1 VRLLISGATATL
13 RNYPG
18 SPYLGHLLVPG
29 AGNSMRDIL
38 STGFPWGAD
47 NAAFSGFDPG
57 AFAGLLGRIAGQ
69 PGCLF
74 VACPDVVCDA
84 RTTLQQ
90 FEVWQPVLRQLALP
104 VALVGQDGVEEL
116 DIPWDRMQALFLGG
130 STAWKLSTA
139 AAALAREAKTRGCW
153 VHMGRCNLHRRLR
166 HAYAIGCDSVD
177 GSSFSRW
184 PDHHIPRAV
193 HWMAGIHDS
202 AAAEPQYDNPARR
215 TALPLARQV
224 GSQWLD
230 LPGWVVDKAHRLRAA
245 YRLSAHYSPEPRHC
259 LRCGAGRLLARGLRR
274 HGAKQQQFRD
284 LPQKGKPVVLVVNRF
299 RYRCLACQRTFLQP
313 LPDMVPGRSLTQRLL
328 DYVLEHSATR
338 SCSAIAREIG
348 VDEKTARNLVAAQ
361 PCGKK
366 KAGTP
371 KKRLPK
377 INANT
382 DHSCRSSC
390 RSTVPAGFPVGKPE
404 TTVDVVAE
412 ACAPETSGRPTP
424 AARPQSPE
432 GKPA

>member
-13 RNYPG
+13 RNYPA
-18 SPYLGHLLVPG
+18 SAYLGHLLVPG

-38 STGFPWGAD
+38 STGFPWAAD

-84 RTTLQQ
+84 RATLQQ
-90 FEVWQPVLRQLALP
+90 FDIWQPILRQLGVP
-104 VALVGQDGVEEL
+104 VALVGQDEL
-116 DIPWDRMQALFLGG
+116 ENLNIPWDRMQALFLGG

-153 VHMGRCNLHRRLR
+153 IHMGRCNSHRRLR

-184 PDHHIPRAV
+184 PDHHIPRAL
-193 HWMAGIHDS
+193 HWLAGIHDD
-202 AAAEPQYDNPARR
+202 AAAPETDNPARR
-215 TALPLARQV
+215 LVLPLARQV

-230 LPGWVVDKAHRLRAA
+230 LPGWIVDKAHRLRAA
-245 YRLSAHYSPEPRHC
+245 YRLSARYVPEPSHC
-259 LRCGAGRLLARGLRR
+259 LRCGAGRLLARGPRR
-274 HGAKQQQFRD
+274 HGVKRQQFRD
-284 LPQKGKPVVLVVNRF
+284 LPQNGKPVTLVVNRV
-299 RYRCLACQRTFLQP
+299 RYRCLACQQTFLQP
-313 LPDMVPGRSLTQRLL
+313 LPDMVPNRSLTQRLL
-328 DYVLEHSATR
+328 AYVLEQSAAS

-348 VDEKTARNLVAAQ
+348 VDEKTVRNLAAVQ
-361 PCGKK
+361 LCQKK
-366 KAGTP
+366 GRHSRKC
-371 KKRLPK
+371 LPK

-382 DHSCRSSC
+382 DHNCSSSR
-390 RSTVPAGFPVGKPE
+390 RSTDLEEFPAGKPA
-404 TTVDVVAE
+404 TAVDVVA
-412 ACAPETSGRPTP
+412 
-424 AARPQSPE
+424 
-432 GKPA
+432 